1 VIVEGATPPI
11 KSCCATLVAATVA
24 RLVDPPQ
31 ASDHEDGAFVGSPVI
46 PEIEITLAAANAA
59 ASAAR

>member
-1 VIVEGATPPI
+1 M
-11 KSCCATLVAATVA
+11 LVAATVA

-31 ASDHEDGAFVGSPVI
+31 VDAHEDAAFVGSPVM
-46 PEIEITLAAANAA
+46 PEIEITLAAVNAA